1 MNNIKKYLNNI
12 NNWILSVSEVLKNIL
27 VFAIITGLLFSDPF
41 GIINTISNLIS
52 KVGDNGLA
60 GFISLAILILVY
72 RR

>member
-41 GIINTISNLIS
+41 GIINTIIIN
-52 KVGDNGLA
+52 NNECC
-60 GFISLAILILVY
+60 
-72 RR
+72 